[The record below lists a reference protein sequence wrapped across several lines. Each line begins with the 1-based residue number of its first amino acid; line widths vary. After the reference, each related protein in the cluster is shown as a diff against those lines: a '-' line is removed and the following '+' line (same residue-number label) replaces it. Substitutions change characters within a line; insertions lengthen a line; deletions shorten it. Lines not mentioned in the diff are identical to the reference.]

1 MKGQKDSGIAV
12 FNQGQVRADPQA
24 GRCGKKVV

>member
-12 FNQGQVRADPQA
+12 FNQGQVRADSQA